1 MTRVRKSFSGVL
13 LYGVPAIAMA
23 QAGGLAFSS
32 PLENLGD
39 VFSSPIFMAMVVL
52 AITTSIASF
61 VFSDSDSGL
70 GSLLRKVALPAGLI
84 AICAQLVSLVTK
96 DRSHEDVIVKSDPGL
111 FSQGWD
117 WLVDHVLGLG
127 LTVGLVAFG
136 VFAIRR
142 TMISRANRRQLK
154 IDLRDVLETIERT
167 DTLLLYWK
175 TVAPTKFGGGAARA
189 RSSRLLDT
197 IATLERIRDELLPLL
212 EQVHGGQLLDDEDRK
227 LLNGART
234 DLNRY
239 MKDEVGVTIDIA
251 AELADIRKPLDQ
263 APASSGPRGEQGAER
278 RVEQQLTTS
287 SPVAQ
292 ARGMDDFLNPLNP
305 LSPLSP
311 ISPWSVWHSSA
322 RAEPSD
328 ESREY
333 RHHGGV
339 DSTYS
344 APATDDNRRTFF
356 DCSGDTSFSSASD
369 WDSGSSGGSDSCSDS
384 SSSDSSSSSD

>member
-1 MTRVRKSFSGVL
+1 MFNL
-13 LYGVPAIAMA
+13 LGKAWTQLV
-23 QAGGLAFSS
+23 AGLHD
-32 PLENLGD
+32 LLD
-39 VFSSPIFMAMVVL
+39 R
-52 AITTSIASF
+52 
-61 VFSDSDSGL
+61 FSDAGRTARQGVRELDGQIRQAEESVTDVAAELRLMQHESDKQ
-70 GSLLRKVALPAGLI
+70 GSAADKWGRVAKI
-84 AICAQLVSLVTK
+84 AADNGDRNGAVEAVQHQVQAEELAQNYAANVA
-96 DRSHEDVIVKSDPGL
+96 R
-111 FSQGWD
+111 
-117 WLVDHVLGLG
+117 
-127 LTVGLVAFG
+127 LTP
-136 VFAIRR
+136 
-142 TMISRANRRQLK
+142 M
-154 IDLRDVLETIERT
+154 
-167 DTLLLYWK
+167 
-175 TVAPTKFGGGAARA
+175 
-189 RSSRLLDT
+189 LLDT

>member
-1 MTRVRKSFSGVL
+1 MRKSFSGAL
-13 LYGVPAIAMA
+13 LYAVPAIAMA

-32 PLENLGD
+32 PLENIAD
-39 VFSSPIFMAMVVL
+39 VFSSPVFVAML
-52 AITTSIASF
+52 FIAITGSVASF
-61 VFSDSDSGL
+61 VFSDSDSAI

-84 AICAQLVSLVTK
+84 AVGAQLVGLVTK
-96 DRSHEDVIVKSDPGL
+96 DMPHEVVVVKDDPGL

-117 WLVDHVLGLG
+117 WLANHVLGLG

-136 VFAIRR
+136 LFAFRR
-142 TMISRANRRQLK
+142 TVMSRANRRQLK
-154 IDLRDVLETIERT
+154 TDLRDVLETIERA

-175 TVAPTKFGGGAARA
+175 TVAPTKFGGGASRA

-278 RVEQQLTTS
+278 RVEQQLTAS
-287 SPVAQ
+287 APAAQ
-292 ARGMDDFLNPLNP
+292 ACGVMDDFLNPLNP

-311 ISPWSVWHSSA
+311 ISPWSVWHGSA

-333 RHHGGV
+333 RHHDGG

-344 APATDDNRRTFF
+344 APASDDNRRSFF
-356 DCSGDTSFSSASD
+356 DCSGDTSSSSASD

-384 SSSDSSSSSD
+384 SSSDSSSSFD